1 MKKKTIRLIKWV
13 LLIFSFIALLIFLVI
28 FYASFRYS
36 RTKLRAANE
45 YNPADT
51 CLYNIIITGTYEN
64 QSFLTKL
71 YEGASAMAKSYNAVV
86 DLHVPQSQ
94 ADTNSLQELLDYCS
108 FMNADGII
116 AYIDSPDETPVVLQR
131 SNEPAIPLV
140 TTGQFSANLPQI
152 SYVGINNWELG
163 KKIADE
169 IHSLLPE
176 EGNVFIIIDSIA
188 TNSVNLISSIQL
200 ALQENPLIQ
209 STVMESIPEDL
220 ELYGENNIFICL
232 TEDDT
237 IRLAQRL
244 SEQFLSYNYKLLGF
258 GGNEV
263 CQLYLQKGYIW
274 ELFSLTPEQIGQT
287 AIRELFEYRNK
298 GYANSYITAE
308 VKIARTGGAD
318 K

>member
-1 MKKKTIRLIKWV
+1 MKKKTIRLIKWI
-13 LLIFSFIALLIFLVI
+13 LLIFSFIALFIFLVI

-36 RTKLRAANE
+36 RTKLRTANE
-45 YNPADT
+45 YNQADT

-71 YEGASAMAKSYNAVV
+71 YEGASAVSKSYNAVV

-108 FMNADGII
+108 LMNADGII
-116 AYIDSPDETPVVLQR
+116 AYIDSPDETPVILQR
-131 SNEPAIPLV
+131 PDEPAIPLV

-169 IHSLLPE
+169 IHSLLAE
-176 EGNVFIIIDSIA
+176 GGNVFIISNSIA

-200 ALQENPLIQ
+200 ALQESPLIQ
-209 STVMESIPEDL
+209 ATVMESLPESL
-220 ELYGENNIFICL
+220 EIYGENNIFICL

-237 IRLAQRL
+237 IRLAQKL
-244 SEQFLSYNYKLLGF
+244 NELFLSRNYKLLGF

-274 ELFSLTPEQIGQT
+274 ELFSLTPEQIGET

-308 VKIARTGGAD
+308 VKISRSGGAD
-318 K
+318 